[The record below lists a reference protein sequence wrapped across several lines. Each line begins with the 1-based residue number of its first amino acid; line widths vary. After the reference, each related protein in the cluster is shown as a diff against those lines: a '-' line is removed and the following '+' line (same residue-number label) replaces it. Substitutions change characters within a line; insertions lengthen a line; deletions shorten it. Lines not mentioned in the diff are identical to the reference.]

1 MEDLTFAIDKM
12 YYVLTFAIDKIAIKL
27 TLTIDSY
34 AKIKS
39 KVSTIVG

>member
-1 MEDLTFAIDKM
+1 MDLTFAIDKM